1 MDSEKIGNNGYQNNN
16 IKANNSD
23 TKQTKNYNLFE
34 KIKIFFHD
42 FPKLL
47 SMSLLNKKAEINEDN
62 VHQQI
67 NEDEKIFLDTNKY
80 SESCSTETE
89 IGGIQMSKIK
99 TDNDMYFQKQCTK
112 ALELR

>member
-1 MDSEKIGNNGYQNNN
+1 
-16 IKANNSD
+16 
-23 TKQTKNYNLFE
+23 
-34 KIKIFFHD
+34 
-42 FPKLL
+42 
-47 SMSLLNKKAEINEDN
+47 MSLLNKKSEINEDN